1 MKRAII
7 QFIAILVFLPV
18 IAAVPAGAVTLTWDI
33 PHNDRLEIMRTA
45 KINYLVNNRLKRIYE
60 ERNIIDLTCFEKQHN
75 LSKLKGVFSV
85 FHRERGKSVF
95 HLREQYMAD
104 FGVTPLGRFVMKKK
118 DYMPNL
124 RHVPSFPKGD
134 VAVGSKWTSN
144 GELVLNNFSR
154 PFKLIFPVEYKLS
167 EVKSLKQSQIAVI
180 MYKYIINKNL
190 RGMKVPR
197 DFPLKIYGQ
206 NAGIIQWD
214 ITQNKPVDIDDMYRI
229 VFFLRNG
236 RRVASMEFRMNMKT
250 KNRLYKPVSESE
262 KEKAKKE
269 IEKELGKEKGI
280 DVDTDKRGLVLRMGE
295 VLFDFD
301 SARLR
306 GDTQNTLEKVI
317 GILRKKYPDREII
330 VEGHTDS
337 IGRHGYNKKLSKE
350 RARSVAKYLKKGM
363 GHDKFS
369 YRGFG
374 AQRPIGDNA
383 TKTGRQKNRR
393 VEIIIKLH

>member
-1 MKRAII
+1 
-7 QFIAILVFLPV
+7 
-18 IAAVPAGAVTLTWDI
+18 
-33 PHNDRLEIMRTA
+33 
-45 KINYLVNNRLKRIYE
+45 
-60 ERNIIDLTCFEKQHN
+60 
-75 LSKLKGVFSV
+75 
-85 FHRERGKSVF
+85 
-95 HLREQYMAD
+95 MAD
-104 FGVTPLGRFVMKKK
+104 FGVTPRGRFIMRKK

-124 RHVPSFPKGD
+124 RHIPSFPEGD
-134 VAVGSKWTSN
+134 VAVGGTWTSN
-144 GELVLNNFSR
+144 ADLVLNNFSR
-154 PFKLIFPVEYKLS
+154 PFKLTFPVEYKLS
-167 EVKSLKQSQIAVI
+167 EVKSLKQSRIAVI
-180 MYKYIINKNL
+180 MYKYVINKNL
-190 RGMKVPR
+190 KGMQVPR

-229 VFFLRNG
+229 VFFLRDG
-236 RRVASMEFRMNMKT
+236 RRIASMEFRMNMKT
-250 KNRLYKPVSESE
+250 TNRLYKPVSDSD

-280 DVDTDKRGLVLRMGE
+280 DVDVDKRGLVLRMGE

-301 SARLR
+301 SALLR

-337 IGRHGYNKKLSKE
+337 IGRQGYNKKLSKE

-374 AQRPIGDNA
+374 AQRQCNKDGAAEKPSC
-383 TKTGRQKNRR
+383 
-393 VEIIIKLH
+393 